1 MKKRD
6 LFAELIEGIGEM
18 KTQREGKI
26 TLRQRTIK
34 ALEAPNVSP
43 QEIVAIRE
51 QHHMSQEVFARHIRT
66 KPATLKNWE
75 QNKATPN
82 PQAVMLLKLVEKYP
96 DMLQRLEA
104 I

>member
-6 LFAELIEGIGEM
+6 LFAELMDGIGEM
-18 KTQREGKI
+18 KAQREGKI
-26 TLRQRTIK
+26 TLRHHK
-34 ALEAPNVSP
+34 VSAVEP
-43 QEIVAIRE
+43 PKVSSADIVAIRE
-51 QHHMSQEVFARHIRT
+51 RHHMSQEVFARHIRT

-82 PQAVMLLKLVEKYP
+82 PQAAMLLKLVDKYP